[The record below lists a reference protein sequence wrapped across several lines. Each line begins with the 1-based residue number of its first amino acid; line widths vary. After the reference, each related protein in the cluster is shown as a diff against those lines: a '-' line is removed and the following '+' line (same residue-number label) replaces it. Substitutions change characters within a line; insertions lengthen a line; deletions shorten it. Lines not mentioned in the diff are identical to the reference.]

1 MARNSRNG
9 TKFSCDTFISG
20 WLNLLAKR
28 MGLPNGRCVP
38 YSEAYITA
46 LYYSCT
52 SLTTV
57 GFGNVSANTT
67 WEKIFSVVIMLIGG
81 KNLSKIYHL
90 LSPPH
95 CFLVLPATIISSHFK
110 KKNAAYDCIKYCITV
125 NFPLYL
131 TRCHSLLMPW
141 WMGSESHLFKCFVI

>member
-1 MARNSRNG
+1 
-9 TKFSCDTFISG
+9 
-20 WLNLLAKR
+20 

-38 YSEAYITA
+38 YSEAYVTA

-81 KNLSKIYHL
+81 K
-90 LSPPH
+90 
-95 CFLVLPATIISSHFK
+95 FIIQWTTFM
-110 KKNAAYDCIKYCITV
+110 C
-125 NFPLYL
+125 
-131 TRCHSLLMPW
+131 
-141 WMGSESHLFKCFVI
+141 VILRIGADRE

>member
-1 MARNSRNG
+1 
-9 TKFSCDTFISG
+9 
-20 WLNLLAKR
+20 

-38 YSEAYITA
+38 YSEAYVTA

-81 KNLSKIYHL
+81 KLKIQWKI
-90 LSPPH
+90 
-95 CFLVLPATIISSHFK
+95 LV
-110 KKNAAYDCIKYCITV
+110 C
-125 NFPLYL
+125 
-131 TRCHSLLMPW
+131 
-141 WMGSESHLFKCFVI
+141 VILRIGAHREC

>member
-1 MARNSRNG
+1 MEYYPNTEIS
-9 TKFSCDTFISG
+9 FLISG

-38 YSEAYITA
+38 HSEAYVTA

-81 KNLSKIYHL
+81 KKYMFKIIDLDRRSRYTL
-90 LSPPH
+90 DS
-95 CFLVLPATIISSHFK
+95 
-110 KKNAAYDCIKYCITV
+110 
-125 NFPLYL
+125 
-131 TRCHSLLMPW
+131 
-141 WMGSESHLFKCFVI
+141 

>member
-1 MARNSRNG
+1 
-9 TKFSCDTFISG
+9 
-20 WLNLLAKR
+20 

-38 YSEAYITA
+38 YSEAYVTA

-81 KNLSKIYHL
+81 KFKIQWKI
-90 LSPPH
+90 
-95 CFLVLPATIISSHFK
+95 LV
-110 KKNAAYDCIKYCITV
+110 C
-125 NFPLYL
+125 
-131 TRCHSLLMPW
+131 
-141 WMGSESHLFKCFVI
+141 VILHIGADKVKSDNID

>member
-1 MARNSRNG
+1 
-9 TKFSCDTFISG
+9 
-20 WLNLLAKR
+20 

-38 YSEAYITA
+38 YSEAYVTA

-81 KNLSKIYHL
+81 KFNIQWKIFM
-90 LSPPH
+90 
-95 CFLVLPATIISSHFK
+95 C
-110 KKNAAYDCIKYCITV
+110 
-125 NFPLYL
+125 
-131 TRCHSLLMPW
+131 
-141 WMGSESHLFKCFVI
+141 VILRIGTE